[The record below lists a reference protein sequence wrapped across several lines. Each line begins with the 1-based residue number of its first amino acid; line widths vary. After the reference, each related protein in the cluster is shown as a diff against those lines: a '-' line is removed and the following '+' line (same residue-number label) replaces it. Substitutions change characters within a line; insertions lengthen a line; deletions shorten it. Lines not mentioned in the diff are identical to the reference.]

1 LLTNPSVA
9 SETLENKRWQCIMN
23 QLDPIEELYDMYS
36 DKEKTLR
43 IVEIAGDDLYFD
55 LDIENRLADL
65 YLKL

>member
-1 LLTNPSVA
+1 
-9 SETLENKRWQCIMN
+9 MN

-36 DKEKTLR
+36 DKEETLR
-43 IVEIAGDDLYFD
+43 ILEIAGDDLYFD

>member
-1 LLTNPSVA
+1 
-9 SETLENKRWQCIMN
+9 MN